1 MMQRVFQFS
10 VRMECRKMKSKPF
23 ICWSSLAS
31 HWGFSSS
38 VVTELLC
45 GNIISMLWRHYF
57 CMPKAQNF
65 LSNKCSPA
73 LKILSRSDFLWTL
86 KEKNVAGLAS
96 YWLLAISWTDVL
108 GGGQCGRPVT
118 LSEVPAGVLKGGKQS
133 TNNSDS
139 GHTYWVFD
147 LILRK
152 GVSYGIEIYVNVKRH
167 FSSSLNLINE
177 QCCLWF
183 TVLQWLIIRL
193 QIKQKQTKKK
203 DKKAIYLEVFML
215 LL

>member
-1 MMQRVFQFS
+1 MLPHLLQLIQICVEYFQNSVHWGLIHVFSEDEKCGCKLRYKEGIWMMQRVFQFS

-108 GGGQCGRPVT
+108 GGGQCGKPVT
-118 LSEVPAGVLKGGKQS
+118 LC
-133 TNNSDS
+133 
-139 GHTYWVFD
+139 
-147 LILRK
+147 RK
-152 GVSYGIEIYVNVKRH
+152 SPQE
-167 FSSSLNLINE
+167 
-177 QCCLWF
+177 C
-183 TVLQWLIIRL
+183 
-193 QIKQKQTKKK
+193 
-203 DKKAIYLEVFML
+203 
-215 LL
+215 